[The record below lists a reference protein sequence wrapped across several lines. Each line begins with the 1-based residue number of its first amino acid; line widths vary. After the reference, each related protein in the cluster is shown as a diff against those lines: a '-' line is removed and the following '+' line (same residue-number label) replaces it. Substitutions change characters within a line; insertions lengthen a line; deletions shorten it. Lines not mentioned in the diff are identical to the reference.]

1 MDDLNV
7 VFEMSDTGMAEM
19 ITTQIEEEGGSTTNQ
34 IAAKNLAL
42 TLPVIVGGVLTVVT
56 LVKVIFY
63 VIREFRCRSILDLT
77 VDPPKNTVDC
87 SVRDGRLILI
97 TRDGQT
103 VEVSVSAAG
112 GTAHFLPQSALTL
125 NDDGDLGVRLVSED
139 ETATFAPVDLLRD
152 TTEGVYV
159 DGLPDEA
166 QVIVVGQEFVSDG
179 VSLDVTLR
187 ERPE

>member
-19 ITTQIEEEGGSTTNQ
+19 ITTQIEQEGGSTTDQ

-103 VEVSVSAAG
+103 VEVVNPPKDDLDLAKLIEAALSGNKSA
-112 GTAHFLPQSALTL
+112 
-125 NDDGDLGVRLVSED
+125 
-139 ETATFAPVDLLRD
+139 VD
-152 TTEGVYV
+152 
-159 DGLPDEA
+159 
-166 QVIVVGQEFVSDG
+166 
-179 VSLDVTLR
+179 
-187 ERPE
+187 